1 MTLYRAIHQFHSGT
15 APGDA
20 ITQQM
25 FFLRSVLRTMG
36 FESEIF
42 AEHVHSTLGGEIR
55 RLSDYEGATDQ
66 LLLWHHSMGT
76 DAFDALIG
84 LPDDKAVVYHN
95 VTPARYFNDAGVV
108 YYAELGREQ
117 LRLLARIA
125 KAALADSN
133 FNRRELIEAGFGSAE
148 VLPPRLDFSGFVR
161 NAASSTNR
169 SLDWVFVGRLVPNKC
184 QHHLMA
190 PFAEYRKEYPDARLK
205 LVGDLSYRRYVDVVT
220 ETAERFAVRDALD
233 LTGKLSEAQLA
244 EALQGSGAYVSMSE
258 HEGFG
263 VPLLE
268 AMAAGLPVFAYAA
281 AAVPETVGGA
291 GCLFESKDPHQVAAL
306 ITEVMQDVPRLRSM
320 VEAQNLR
327 LQRLAVLDPA
337 TVLKR
342 TIAEASGQ
350 RVPTELQIQGPFETS
365 YSLAIVN
372 RKLAL
377 ALRDQEGIDVSLYA
391 TEGPGDYI
399 PADKDLQAVPEVSS
413 LYNRSRH
420 VLFPD
425 VVIRQMWP
433 PRVADSPGGLTFSYF
448 GWEESRVPRFIVDDF
463 NRHVQGVGA
472 MSSFVREALRTSGVD
487 VPIEVVGVG
496 VTRPDPQARSDCEEL
511 VGLRSFRFLHISSA
525 FPRKGVDVL
534 LRAYFDAFSN
544 DDDVSLILKTFPNP
558 HNDVARIL
566 DELRSAHPNPPD
578 VRWIDRDLAEAG
590 LEALYGVAD
599 WYVHPA
605 RGEGFGLPIAEAM
618 LAGIPVIA
626 LQYSGMADF
635 VNPSTAIVIPYT
647 LQAARSHFDL
657 AGSVWAEPDHDALVA
672 ALLEARRDG
681 HTEGTRRRIECA
693 RQDIETRY
701 SWSAVAERW
710 RSFID
715 QTAESSELPRVAVV
729 STWNSRCGIAEY
741 TQFLMNAM
749 PANMPSEVYANLGV
763 EILDLSSEA
772 GVTRCWRDRWMPDL
786 TDLRH
791 ALDQSLANVV
801 HFQFNY
807 GFFELQH
814 LADVIRR
821 ARRDKG
827 IIVTLHRTTP
837 ADIDGQRVALGDI
850 KETLSLVDALIVH
863 QQADVDNL
871 AQVGIDANVVL
882 IPHGSH
888 VPVDLSPDEV
898 RRGLGLEDRRIVST
912 FGFLLPHKG
921 VIRLLEAFDV
931 LRRENPDL
939 LLLALTSLHPDPI
952 SKAYL
957 KEVEH
962 EIEAREL
969 DSHVLLVTD
978 YLPDQTARTVLRAA
992 DVIVLPYD
1000 PTPES
1005 ASGAARFVLSAGR
1018 PVIATDLP
1026 IFSDAGEAILR
1037 VPHGDSAALAIAM
1050 RSVLDDPG
1058 RATELAFRAESRAAE
1073 TRWDLVAAQHLDVY
1087 RRAARAA
1094 RQRAATRAASGRLVA
1109 ART

>member
-1 MTLYRAIHQFHSGT
+1 MKPYQAVHQFHSGT

-25 FFLRSVLRTMG
+25 FFLRKVLRGMD

-42 AEHVHSTLGGEIR
+42 AEHVHPTLGDEIR
-55 RLSDYEGATDQ
+55 RLPDYDGADDQ

-76 DAFDALIG
+76 DAFDSLLR

-95 VTPARYFNDAGVV
+95 VTPARYFNDAGVA

-117 LRLLARIA
+117 LRLLARVAKSAIA
-125 KAALADSN
+125 ASN

-148 VLPPRLDFSGFVR
+148 VLPPRLDYDAFVR
-161 NAASSTNR
+161 DPSTITNR
-169 SLDWVFVGRLVPNKC
+169 TPDWVFVGRLVPNKC
-184 QHHLMA
+184 QHHLVA
-190 PFAEYRKEYPDARLK
+190 PFAEYRKNYPDARLR
-205 LVGDLSYRRYVDVVT
+205 LVGDLSYRSYVDVVID
-220 ETAERFAVRDALD
+220 TAKRFGVWDALD
-233 LTGKLSEAQLA
+233 LTGKLPEPQLV
-244 EALQGSGAYVSMSE
+244 EALQGSGTYISMSE

-291 GCLFESKDPHQVAAL
+291 GCLFESKDPEYVASLVA
-306 ITEVMQDVPRLRSM
+306 EVIQDGTRLRSM
-320 VEAQNLR
+320 LEAQNLR
-327 LQRLAVLDPA
+327 LQRLAALDPA
-337 TVLKR
+337 NVLKR
-342 TIAEASGQ
+342 TIARASGD
-350 RVPTELQIQGPFETS
+350 RVPTEFQIQGPFETS

-372 RKLAL
+372 RKLAF
-377 ALRDQEGIDVSLYA
+377 ALREQEGIDVSLYA

-399 PADKDLQAVPEVSS
+399 PAGADLQALPEATA
-413 LYNRSRH
+413 LYDRSRQ

-433 PRVADSPGGLTFSYF
+433 PRFADSPGGLNFSYF
-448 GWEESRVPRFIVDDF
+448 GWEESRVPRFIVDEF
-463 NRHVQGVGA
+463 NRHAQGVGA
-472 MSSFVREALRTSGVD
+472 MSSFVRDALRASGVN
-487 VPIEVVGVG
+487 VPVEVVGVG
-496 VTRPDPQARSDCEEL
+496 VTRPDPLARADFEEL
-511 VGLRSFRFLHISSA
+511 VGVRSFRFLHISSA
-525 FPRKGVDVL
+525 FPRKGVDAL
-534 LRAYFDAFSN
+534 LRAYFEAFT
-544 DDDVSLILKTFPNP
+544 DEDDVSLILKTFPNP
-558 HNDVARIL
+558 HNDVGQVLA
-566 DELRSAHPNPPD
+566 DLRSAHPNPPD
-578 VRWIDRDLAEAG
+578 VRWIDRDLPESG
-590 LEALYGVAD
+590 LEALYGLAD

-618 LAGIPVIA
+618 LAGVPVIA
-626 LQYSGMADF
+626 LQHSGMADF
-635 VNPSTAIVIPYT
+635 VNPSTAVVIPYT
-647 LQAARSHFDL
+647 LQPARSHFDL
-657 AGSVWAEPDHDALVA
+657 SGSVWAEPDHDALVA
-672 ALLEARRDG
+672 ALLAARRES
-681 HTEGTRRRIECA
+681 HTEGTGSRIESA
-693 RQDIETRY
+693 RNEIETRY
-701 SWSAVAERW
+701 SWTAVAERW
-710 RSFID
+710 RRFIER
-715 QTAESSELPRVAVV
+715 TAGNSELPRIAVV

-741 TQFLMNAM
+741 TQFLMNAL
-749 PANMPSEVYANLGV
+749 PANLRSEVYANLGV
-763 EILDLSSEA
+763 EILDVSSEA
-772 GVTRCWRDRWMPDL
+772 GVTRCWRDRWTPDL
-786 TDLRH
+786 SDLQRE
-791 ALDQSLANVV
+791 LDQSLADVV

-821 ARRDKG
+821 ERENKG
-827 IIVTLHRTTP
+827 IVITLHRTTP
-837 ADIDGQRVALGDI
+837 ADIDGQQVALGDI
-850 KETLSLVDALIVH
+850 REGLSLADALIVH

-871 AQVGIDANVVL
+871 AQVGVDAKVVL

-888 VPVDLSPDEV
+888 LPVDLSPDEV
-898 RRGLGLEDRRIVST
+898 RRGLGLHDRRIVST

-921 VIRLLEAFDV
+921 VIRLLEAFDL

-962 EIEAREL
+962 EIEARGLE
-969 DSHVLLVTD
+969 DHVLLVTD

-1018 PVIATDLP
+1018 PVIASDLP

-1037 VPHGDSAALAIAM
+1037 VPHGDTAGLVMAM

-1058 RATELAFRAESRAAE
+1058 LATALAVRAESRAAE

-1087 RRAARAA
+1087 RRAAWAA
-1094 RQRAATRAASGRLVA
+1094 AQRAAMRAESGRLA
-1109 ART
+1109 AASA